1 MPYFRAQMNCVPGMV
16 TEFAFEPFIQLLSRE
31 LPLVKK
37 VANINAI
44 RAQKSIGLVAQ
55 GKAALDLTV
64 LITCFVTRFVV
75 HRIITCR

>member
-1 MPYFRAQMNCVPGMV
+1 
-16 TEFAFEPFIQLLSRE
+16 
-31 LPLVKK
+31 VKK

-55 GKAALDLTV
+55 GKAALDPYSFDYL
-64 LITCFVTRFVV
+64 FHVTRFVV